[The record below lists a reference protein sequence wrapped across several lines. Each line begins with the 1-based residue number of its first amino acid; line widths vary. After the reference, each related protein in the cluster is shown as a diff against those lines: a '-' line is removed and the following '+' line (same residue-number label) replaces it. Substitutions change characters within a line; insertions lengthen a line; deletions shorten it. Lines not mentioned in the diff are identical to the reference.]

1 MKLNEIRSDKHKSC
15 GFSRLYT
22 VIYFLPKYSNLLP
35 TNYKIRD
42 FVVSQNGAN
51 IHTSVPI
58 SG

>member
-1 MKLNEIRSDKHKSC
+1 MQLNEIRSDKHKYC

-22 VIYFLPKYSNLLP
+22 VLYFLPKYSNLLR

-42 FVVSQNGAN
+42 FVVSQNGTN
-51 IHTSVPI
+51 IHTLVPI